1 MTFGVSCFAPTSDR
15 VCGTKG
21 NASRYVGAGGSK
33 AFARNRTQRSVPW
46 SMPWSISGQRGALG
60 ASIMFARS
68 GSTNRRLSKTHR
80 DRPRLHRRIKASR
93 YTTLAAEHQLFL
105 ETVIVFGAADRPLRH
120 QQRTYGADPRNP
132 LLRSAHICPRPT
144 AW

>member
-1 MTFGVSCFAPTSDR
+1 MTFWGIVFRDDLGSGV
-15 VCGTKG
+15 
-21 NASRYVGAGGSK
+21 RYERQCISLRRRRGSK
-33 AFARNRTQRSVPW
+33 AFARNRAQRSVPW

-105 ETVIVFGAADRPLRH
+105 ETVIVFGAPMRAVLTAH
-120 QQRTYGADPRNP
+120 FATKQRTYGADP
-132 LLRSAHICPRPT
+132 
-144 AW
+144 